1 MDLDLLEGVDRDAS
15 DTILWMESEDC
26 AEFPSIWITEPYS
39 EAPKS
44 EKKYYAEIGGSPE
57 RDLKG
62 ILEYI
67 HEHIE
72 DEIVEKTYS
81 LRDLTEECLKEA
93 FLDDDT
99 DYKLIITR

>member
-1 MDLDLLEGVDRDAS
+1 M
-15 DTILWMESEDC
+15 
-26 AEFPSIWITEPYS
+26 
-39 EAPKS
+39 
-44 EKKYYAEIGGSPE
+44 KKKKGENT
-57 RDLKG
+57 RDLELWYVWLG
-62 ILEYI
+62 ND
-67 HEHIE
+67 E